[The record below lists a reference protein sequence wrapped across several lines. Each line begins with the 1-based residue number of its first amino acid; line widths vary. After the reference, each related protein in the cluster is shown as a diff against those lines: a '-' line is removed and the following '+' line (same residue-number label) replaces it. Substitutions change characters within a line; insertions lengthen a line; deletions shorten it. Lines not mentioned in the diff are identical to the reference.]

1 MPTET
6 TAPHRRARV
15 AVTLAFLVHGLVG
28 TAWVARIPQIKQEL
42 GLGEGALGVALL
54 GAPLGVFFAVRVA
67 GRAVARWG
75 SRATSLATGAGGALA
90 LVPLGFAWDLPS
102 LTGALFLL
110 GMGLGMMDVAMN
122 AQGVA
127 VERAYER
134 PIMSGLHGSYS
145 VGTLLAALVGAGAA
159 QAGVPVPAH
168 LSAMAGVL
176 AAVLLLG
183 CRGMLGPAADATPGP
198 ARGGTAGAGRAARV
212 SRWTLPLL
220 GVIGLCS
227 FVGEGAMADW
237 SAVYLREDL
246 GTAPGT
252 AGLGF
257 AGCAV
262 AMTVGRLAGD
272 RVVHRFGPVRVLR
285 RLAGGLAG
293 ARPRPAGAPPGG
305 GRGRIHAVRAGDRR
319 GGPGHVQ
326 RGGQP
331 AGRARR
337 DRHRAGHRGRL
348 PGPAGRASGHRV
360 RGRGAGAAV
369 GAGRP
374 GGAGRGDRGAGRGH
388 RHRRPVTRSR

>member
-6 TAPHRRARV
+6 TAPRRRARV

-54 GAPLGVFFAVRVA
+54 GAPLGVFFAVRIA

-75 SRATSLATGAGGALA
+75 SRATSLATGAGGALV

-168 LSAMAGVL
+168 LSAMAVVL

-183 CRGMLGPAADATPGP
+183 GRGMLGPAADVTPEP
-198 ARGGTAGAGRAARV
+198 AGGGTAGAGRAARV

-285 RLAGGLAG
+285 AGSLVGSLGLGLGLVAHHPVAAVAGFTLFGLGIAVVAPVTFSAAGNLPGVPAATGIGRVTAVGYLGLLGGPPVIGFVAEGLGLPWALAVPAVLAG
-293 ARPRPAGAPPGG
+293 AIVALAGAT
-305 GRGRIHAVRAGDRR
+305 AAADR
-319 GGPGHVQ
+319 
-326 RGGQP
+326 
-331 AGRARR
+331 
-337 DRHRAGHRGRL
+337 
-348 PGPAGRASGHRV
+348 
-360 RGRGAGAAV
+360 
-369 GAGRP
+369 
-374 GGAGRGDRGAGRGH
+374 
-388 RHRRPVTRSR
+388 